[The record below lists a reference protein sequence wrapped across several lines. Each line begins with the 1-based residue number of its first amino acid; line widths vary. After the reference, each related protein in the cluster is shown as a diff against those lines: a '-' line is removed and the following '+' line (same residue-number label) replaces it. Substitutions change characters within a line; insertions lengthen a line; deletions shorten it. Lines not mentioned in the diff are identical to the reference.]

1 MELKDFVKATLT
13 QIAEG
18 VQDAQK
24 EVDSDMLINPDGL
37 ASNQKG
43 DKYLRTD
50 GWRYVQE
57 IEINVGITEIEKE
70 GEKAGIGIVTGFISG
85 GAQGSSDSTNQ
96 VVSSVRFKIPV
107 ALPSTKTPNGHS
119 ANNSVH

>member
-18 VQDAQK
+18 IKDAQN
-24 EVDSDMLINPDGL
+24 EVDSDMLINPNGL
-37 ASNQKG
+37 ASNEKG
-43 DKYLRTD
+43 DKYLRTG

-70 GEKAGIGIVTGFISG
+70 GEKAGIGIVTGILSG
-85 GAQGSSDSTNQ
+85 GAQGSSDTTNQ
-96 VVSSVRFKIPV
+96 IVSSVKFKIPV
-107 ALPSTKTPNGHS
+107 ALPSTDTPKGHS
-119 ANNSVH
+119 PNYAVH